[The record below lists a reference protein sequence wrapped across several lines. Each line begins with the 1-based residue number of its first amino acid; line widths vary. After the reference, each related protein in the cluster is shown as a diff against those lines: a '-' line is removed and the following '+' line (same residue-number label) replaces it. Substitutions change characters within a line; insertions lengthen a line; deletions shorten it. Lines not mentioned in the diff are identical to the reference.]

1 MVVPDRITAAVAALP
16 LTPSSAVLEIGG
28 GSGAAAQLV
37 LARLGAGG
45 SYVSVDRS
53 EVSQRRTRQRCAD
66 VGSAARWDVVRGTIE
81 DVVPE
86 LDASTYDVVFAV
98 NVNVFWTTDASAL
111 SAELRRVLRRRGS
124 LWLFYETPSGTVGPK
139 TTDGVARSLAGGG
152 FATVSQSTPSPRL
165 GAFAASD

>member
-1 MVVPDRITAAVAALP
+1 MVPDRVAAAVDALP

-53 EVSQRRTRQRCAD
+53 EVAERRTRQRCTD
-66 VGSAARWDVVRGTIE
+66 VGSAARWEVVRGAIE
-81 DVVPE
+81 DVVAE
-86 LDASTYDVVFAV
+86 LPDHAYDVVFAV

-111 SAELRRVLRRRGS
+111 SAQLRRVLRRGGS
-124 LWLFYETPSGTVGPK
+124 LWLFYETPSGSVGPK
-139 TTDGVARSLAGGG
+139 AADGVVRSLSGGG
-152 FATVSQSTPSPRL
+152 FSTTSRLTPSPRL
-165 GAFAASD
+165 SAFTASD